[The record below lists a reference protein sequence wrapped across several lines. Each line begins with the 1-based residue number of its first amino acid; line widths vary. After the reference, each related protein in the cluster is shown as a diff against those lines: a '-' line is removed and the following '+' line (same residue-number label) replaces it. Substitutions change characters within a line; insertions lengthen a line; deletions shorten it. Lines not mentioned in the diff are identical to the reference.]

1 MNWRML
7 EKKSPQEQIELLRNE
22 VKRLE
27 QSDYLTSLA
36 SRRGLYEYYS
46 ELDETSSIHAMFI
59 NIDNFKKIND
69 VYGYHMGDELLIYVG
84 ELIKNCV
91 EGFHARIE
99 GNEFV
104 VIMNGDISEEQVV
117 ESADRLVKQLFEI
130 NIREDI
136 LSHISLS
143 VGVVLNQRVSEPFIE
158 LFHKGDTVLHQA
170 KYNANSKCVLYHE
183 ADKVVERN
191 RAMELEMETA
201 LEEGQFHVFLQPKVN
216 MVSSKLYGA
225 EALCRWI
232 HPVDGLR
239 SPGIFIP
246 LFEKNGF
253 ISKLDMYM
261 FEEICRLKAEWK
273 KQGAAYANLLI
284 SVNMS
289 RLHLYN
295 KEFPE
300 TLAKIAD
307 EYQIKHNEL
316 EIEITENVF
325 VKDSNQLI
333 DNVKRLKKHGFQ
345 VSIDDFGSGFS
356 ALNLLKDLEVDTI
369 KIDQSFLHGSGETKR
384 GKKVIRNIISMCLDL
399 KLDVVTEGIETREQ
413 VDFIKQCGCQI
424 AQGFYYAKPTCVE
437 EFIEFAEEHLVH
449 TLNSFRFSL
458 DGDLK
463 SEDGSVEAF
472 INGKGLEFQQGIF
485 SDSKSM
491 HFPGGRKEMNTIF
504 IPPET
509 IVNDSFTV
517 GMWFRAEELQ
527 YWVCTMYIKFESGF
541 LAILPY
547 AWEGEGV
554 SDVRIRDSREVEGW
568 YDIRTAPLLDK
579 TWYHYMVSYD
589 AKKEVTTAYLNGE
602 LAGVLE
608 NVPTNRYV
616 KWIILGGD
624 VFQPSFIGN
633 ICEVLIYNEAKD
645 EKFVKELYDSYVT
658 DEKFVAF

>member
-1 MNWRML
+1 MNWKML
-7 EKKSPQEQIELLRNE
+7 ENKCPQEQIAILQNE

-36 SRRGLYEYYS
+36 SRRGLQLHYM
-46 ELDETSSIHAMFI
+46 ELDKDVNVHVMFI
-59 NIDNFKKIND
+59 DINNFKKIND
-69 VYGYHMGDELLIYVG
+69 VYGYQMGDELIIYVG
-84 ELIKNCV
+84 ELIKNCI
-91 EGFHARIE
+91 EGFPARIE

-104 VIMNGDISEEQVV
+104 VMMDGELSEKEVV
-117 ESADRLVKQLFEI
+117 ENADKLVKNLFDI
-130 NIREDI
+130 NIRADI

-143 VGVVLNQRVSEPFIE
+143 VGVVLNQTVTEPFEE
-158 LFHKGDTVLHQA
+158 LFRKGATVMHQA
-170 KYNANSKCVLYHE
+170 KYNGNSKCALYHE
-183 ADKVVERN
+183 SDKVIERN
-191 RAMELEMETA
+191 REIELEMEDA
-201 LEEGQFHVFLQPKVN
+201 LADRQFHVFLQPKVN
-216 MVSSKLYGA
+216 MVTSKLHGA
-225 EALCRWI
+225 EVLCRWI

-239 SPGIFIP
+239 SPAMFIP

-273 KQGAAYANLLI
+273 QQGEAYANLLI

-300 TLAKIAD
+300 TLAMIAD
-307 EYQIKHNEL
+307 RYQIDHNEL
-316 EIEITENVF
+316 EIEITESVF
-325 VKDSNQLI
+325 VKDGNELI

-369 KIDQSFLHGSGETKR
+369 KIDQSFLYGSGETKR
-384 GKKVIRNIISMCLDL
+384 GKKVIRNIIAMCLDL
-399 KLDVVTEGIETREQ
+399 KLDVITEGIETREQ
-413 VDFIKQCGCQI
+413 IDFIKQCGCQV
-424 AQGFYYAKPTCVE
+424 AQGFYYARPLCIDD
-437 EFIEFAEEHLVH
+437 FIEFANEHLVH
-449 TLNSFRFSL
+449 TLSSYRFRL
-458 DGDLK
+458 NGDLK
-463 SEDGSVEAF
+463 SEDGSMEMF
-472 INGKGLEFQQGIF
+472 INGKGLEYQNGIF

-491 HFPGGRKEMNTIF
+491 YFPGGRKELNTIF
-504 IPPET
+504 IPPES

-517 GMWFRAEELQ
+517 GMWFRAQELQ

-541 LAILPY
+541 LSTIPY

-554 SDVRIRDSREVEGW
+554 SDVRIRDSRAVEGW

-579 TWYHYMVSYD
+579 TWYHYVVSYD
-589 AKKEVTTAYLNGE
+589 AKKEVATAYINGQ

-633 ICEVLIYNEAKD
+633 ICEVTIYNETKDAEFVNELYESYVND
-645 EKFVKELYDSYVT
+645 EKFI
-658 DEKFVAF
+658 AF